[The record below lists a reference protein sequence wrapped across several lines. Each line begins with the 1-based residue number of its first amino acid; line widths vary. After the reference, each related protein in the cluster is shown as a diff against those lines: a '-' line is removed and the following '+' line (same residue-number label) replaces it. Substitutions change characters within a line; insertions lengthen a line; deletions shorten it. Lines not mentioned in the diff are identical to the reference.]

1 MISDGILA
9 CFSFFFYAEEP
20 APPGNTSVR
29 NYIVQTVASP
39 KIKEEKVPLFAIHS
53 HTQSNRAGD
62 QASSLE
68 LLDGL
73 RFILNRCKE
82 NTDSGHKHCELSY
95 FFI

>member
-9 CFSFFFYAEEP
+9 CFSFFDAEEP

-53 HTQSNRAGD
+53 HTQSKGRRSCK
-62 QASSLE
+62 QALWS
-68 LLDGL
+68 
-73 RFILNRCKE
+73 F
-82 NTDSGHKHCELSY
+82 
-95 FFI
+95 